1 LSAWQCSICLISG
14 NIKQLL
20 LQAAEAVFIFI
31 TFNIKETMSVPEA
44 VLNLDYS
51 ELEADKVK

>member
-1 LSAWQCSICLISG
+1 MELS
-14 NIKQLL
+14 KYRYD
-20 LQAAEAVFIFI
+20 EVEI